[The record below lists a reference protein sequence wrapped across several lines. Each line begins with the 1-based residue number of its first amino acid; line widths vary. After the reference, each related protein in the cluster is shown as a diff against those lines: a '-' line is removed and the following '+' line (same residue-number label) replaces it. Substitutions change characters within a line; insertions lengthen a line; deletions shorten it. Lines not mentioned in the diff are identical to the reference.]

1 MEEFFAFLGLI
12 MTPTAVALG
21 VAFAFTRAEVKRLRE
36 ERKDVRRG
44 DGLDRFDRLEQAVD
58 AIAGEVER
66 LAQSQQYTARLLS
79 GREEAARREAPRP
92 DR

>member
-21 VAFAFTRAEVKRLRE
+21 VAFAYTRGELKRLRE
-36 ERKDVRRG
+36 EKRDSRS
-44 DGLDRFDRLEQAVD
+44 LERFDRLEQAVD

-66 LAQSQQYTARLLS
+66 LAQNQQFTARLLS
-79 GREEAARREAPRP
+79 GREEPVRREPPRVP
-92 DR
+92 